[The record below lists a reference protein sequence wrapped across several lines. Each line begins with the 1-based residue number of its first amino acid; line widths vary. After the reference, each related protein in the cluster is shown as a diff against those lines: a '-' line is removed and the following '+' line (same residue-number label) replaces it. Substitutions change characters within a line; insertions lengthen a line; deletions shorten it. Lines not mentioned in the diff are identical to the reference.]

1 VKKKQIA
8 NLFVAIPILQSPS
21 FVSALAELL
30 RESKS
35 PRSVQ
40 GSRVFMGKDA
50 PKRRSAPKKFG
61 SLSAEEQLRAAREIV
76 RREAAGVW
84 KLSYRLDSSFCEA
97 VKHLYTC
104 RGGAIVTGMG
114 KAGLIGQKIAA
125 TLSSTGTRA
134 HFLHPAEAFH
144 GDLGRIHPDDVVVML
159 TQSGETAEVVQ
170 LLPSLRDFRVPLI
183 AITAARTSTVGRA
196 ANVVIELGD
205 LEEVCS
211 LGLAPSTST
220 TAMLAVGDAL
230 ALVLSKMR
238 NFQAD
243 DFARFHPGGALGK
256 KLSRV
261 DDIMRPLAECR
272 CASESLSVRE
282 IIVACSKPGRRS
294 GAIMLTDDAGR
305 LTGLFT
311 DSDLARLFEKR
322 DETALDRPMCTVM
335 MSQPTTVPS
344 GTRVGDAVSL
354 LAQRKFSELPVVDKN
369 GRPIGLVDVT
379 DVVGLKADAEVEA
392 EAKNQSPKKAA

>member
-1 VKKKQIA
+1 LHVKEDA
-8 NLFVAIPILQSPS
+8 SMS
-21 FVSALAELL
+21 
-30 RESKS
+30 
-35 PRSVQ
+35 
-40 GSRVFMGKDA
+40 KDA
-50 PKRRSAPKKFG
+50 PRRRPAPAPN
-61 SLSAEEQLRAAREIV
+61 LTPEEQLRAAREIV

-84 KLSYRLDSSFCEA
+84 KVSYRLSSSFCEA
-97 VKHLYTC
+97 VKLLFTC
-104 RGGAIVTGMG
+104 RGCAIVTGMG

-125 TLSSTGTRA
+125 TFSSTGTRA

-170 LLPSLRDFRVPLI
+170 LLPSLRGFGVPLV
-183 AITAARTSTVGRA
+183 AITSSRLTTVGEA
-196 ANVVIELGD
+196 AEVVIELGD

-243 DFARFHPGGALGK
+243 DFARFHPGGALGRR
-256 KLSRV
+256 LSRV
-261 DDIMRPLAECR
+261 DDMMRPLAECR
-272 CASESLSVRE
+272 QALDTLTVRE
-282 IIVACSKPGRRS
+282 VIVACSRPGRRT
-294 GAIMLTDDAGR
+294 GAIMLTDAAGQ

-311 DSDLARLFEKR
+311 DSDLARLFERR
-322 DETALDRPMCTVM
+322 DEAALDRPIREVM
-335 MSQPTTVPS
+335 AARPTTVPS
-344 GTRVGDAVSL
+344 GTRVAEAVAL
-354 LAQRKFSELPVVDKN
+354 LAKRKFSELPVVDDA

-379 DVVGLKADAEVEA
+379 DVVGFEPEPEA
-392 EAKNQSPKKAA
+392 ASASPKKAA

>member
-1 VKKKQIA
+1 M
-8 NLFVAIPILQSPS
+8 S
-21 FVSALAELL
+21 
-30 RESKS
+30 
-35 PRSVQ
+35 
-40 GSRVFMGKDA
+40 KDA
-50 PKRRSAPKKFG
+50 PKRRSAPKKHTP
-61 SLSAEEQLRAAREIV
+61 LSAEEQLRAAREIV

-84 KLSYRLDSSFCEA
+84 KVSYRLDSSFCEA
-97 VKHLYTC
+97 VKFLFTC
-104 RGGAIVTGMG
+104 KGGAIVTGMG

-170 LLPSLRDFRVPLI
+170 LLPSLREFGVPLV
-183 AITAARTSTVGRA
+183 AITAASTSTVGKA

-238 NFQAD
+238 NFKAD
-243 DFARFHPGGALGK
+243 DFARFHPGGALGR

-261 DDIMRPLAECR
+261 DDIMRPLADCR
-272 CASESLSVRE
+272 CASEALSVRD
-282 IIVACSKPGRRS
+282 VVVGCTKPGRRS
-294 GAIMLTDDAGR
+294 GAIMLTDKAGR

-311 DSDLARLFEKR
+311 DSDLARLFERR
-322 DETALDRPMCTVM
+322 DEGALDRPICTVM
-335 MSQPTTVPS
+335 FGKPTTVVS
-344 GTRVGDAVSL
+344 GTRVGDAVAL
-354 LAQRKFSELPVVDKN
+354 LAQRKFSELPVVDKK

-379 DVVGLKADAEVEA
+379 DVVGLKAEADAEA
-392 EAKNQSPKKAA
+392 GDASPKKAA

>member
-1 VKKKQIA
+1 
-8 NLFVAIPILQSPS
+8 
-21 FVSALAELL
+21 
-30 RESKS
+30 
-35 PRSVQ
+35 
-40 GSRVFMGKDA
+40 
-50 PKRRSAPKKFG
+50 
-61 SLSAEEQLRAAREIV
+61 
-76 RREAAGVW
+76 
-84 KLSYRLDSSFCEA
+84 
-97 VKHLYTC
+97 
-104 RGGAIVTGMG
+104 MG

-170 LLPSLRDFRVPLI
+170 LLPSLREFGVPLV
-183 AITAARTSTVGRA
+183 AITASRSCTVGRA
-196 ANVVIELGD
+196 AMVVIELGD

-243 DFARFHPGGALGK
+243 DFARFHPGGSLGR

-272 CASESLSVRE
+272 CASDALTVRE
-282 IIVACSKPGRRS
+282 VIVAGGKPGRRT
-294 GAIMLTDDAGR
+294 GAIMLVDKAGR
-305 LTGLFT
+305 LKGLFT
-311 DSDLARLFEKR
+311 DSDLAKLFER
-322 DETALDRPMCTVM
+322 RIEAALDRPIRDVM
-335 MSQPTTVPS
+335 AAKPTTVLS
-344 GTRVGDAVSL
+344 GTRVRDAVAL
-354 LAQRKFSELPVVDKN
+354 LAKRKFSELPVIDKH

-379 DVVGLKADAEVEA
+379 DVLGLEA
-392 EAKNQSPKKAA
+392 QEPASAKSPKKVA

>member
-1 VKKKQIA
+1 MSKQA
-8 NLFVAIPILQSPS
+8 
-21 FVSALAELL
+21 
-30 RESKS
+30 
-35 PRSVQ
+35 PRRKPAASTV
-40 GSRVFMGKDA
+40 RLT
-50 PKRRSAPKKFG
+50 P
-61 SLSAEEQLRAAREIV
+61 EEQLRAAREIV

-84 KLSYRLDSSFCEA
+84 RVSYRLNSLFCEA
-97 VKHLYTC
+97 VKLLFTC
-104 RGGAIVTGMG
+104 KGSAIVTGMG

-170 LLPSLRDFRVPLI
+170 LLPSLRDFGVPLI
-183 AITAARTSTVGRA
+183 AITASRLSTVGRA
-196 ANVVIELGD
+196 AAVVIELGD

-243 DFARFHPGGALGK
+243 DFARFHPGGSLGRR
-256 KLSRV
+256 LSRV
-261 DDIMRPLAECR
+261 DDLMRPLAECR
-272 CASESLSVRE
+272 QANDTLTVRE
-282 IIVACSKPGRRS
+282 VIVACTKPGRRT
-294 GAIMLTDDAGR
+294 GAIMLTNKSGK

-311 DSDLARLFEKR
+311 DSDLARLIERR
-322 DETALDRPMCTVM
+322 DEKALDQPIREVMAARPAR
-335 MSQPTTVPS
+335 VPS
-344 GTRVGDAVSL
+344 GTRVADAIAL
-354 LAQRKFSELPVVDKN
+354 LATRKFSELPVVDME

-379 DVVGLKADAEVEA
+379 DVVGFEVDANSA
-392 EAKNQSPKKAA
+392 GQSPKKAA

>member
-1 VKKKQIA
+1 M
-8 NLFVAIPILQSPS
+8 S
-21 FVSALAELL
+21 
-30 RESKS
+30 
-35 PRSVQ
+35 
-40 GSRVFMGKDA
+40 KDA
-50 PKRRSAPKKFG
+50 PRRRDAPATTK
-61 SLSAEEQLRAAREIV
+61 LTPEEQLRAAREIV

-84 KLSYRLDSSFCEA
+84 KVSYRLNSSFCEA
-97 VKHLYTC
+97 VKLLFTC
-104 RGGAIVTGMG
+104 QGSAIVTGMG

-170 LLPSLRDFRVPLI
+170 LLPSLRDFGVPLV
-183 AITAARTSTVGRA
+183 AITASRLTTVGQA
-196 ANVVIELGD
+196 AAVVIELGD

-243 DFARFHPGGALGK
+243 DFARFHPGGALGRR
-256 KLSRV
+256 LSRV
-261 DDIMRPLAECR
+261 DDVMRPLAECR
-272 CASESLSVRE
+272 QATDSLSVRE
-282 IIVACSKPGRRS
+282 VIVACSKPGRRT
-294 GAIMLTDDAGR
+294 GAIMLTDAAGR

-311 DSDLARLFEKR
+311 DSDLARLFERR
-322 DETALDRPMCTVM
+322 DEAALDRPIREVM
-335 MSQPTTVPS
+335 AARPTTVAS
-344 GTRVGDAVSL
+344 GKRVADAVAL
-354 LAQRKFSELPVVDKN
+354 LAKRKFSELPVVDGD

-379 DVVGLKADAEVEA
+379 DVVGIESESEA
-392 EAKNQSPKKAA
+392 ASTSPKKAA